1 MDWSV
6 PWEQVGRV
14 VVAAVLGAAVGFDR
28 EVREHSAGLRTH
40 ALVAIGAAMFGV
52 ISIDGFDEI
61 AQRRA
66 LTNIQADVT
75 RVASQV
81 VVGVGFLGAG
91 VIFRRGDSVRNLT
104 TAASLWATAAIGL
117 AAGVGDVG
125 LAVVA
130 SVALVVVLAF
140 VPRPE
145 AWLTGRVGRDR
156 RRVQLVPADGAT
168 VEEVRAVV
176 EDLPDVRIARWRVE
190 KHDGRLVVD
199 ALLHA
204 PSRSPFDD
212 RLATL
217 AHAAALDDV
226 RVSD

>member
-81 VVGVGFLGAG
+81 VVGIGFLGAG

-130 SVALVVVLAF
+130 AIALVVVLAV

-145 AWLTGRVGRDR
+145 AWVTRRVGRDR
-156 RRVQLVPADGAT
+156 RRVRLVPADGASLAD
-168 VEEVRAVV
+168 VRSVV
-176 EDLPDVRIARWRVE
+176 DSLPDVGVSEWRVE
-190 KHDGRLVVD
+190 KHEGRLVVD
-199 ALLHA
+199 VRLHA
-204 PSRSPFDD
+204 PSSVPLDD
-212 RLATL
+212 RLTTL
-217 AHAAALDDV
+217 AQAPALADV

>member
-14 VVAAVLGAAVGFDR
+14 AVAAVLGAAVGFDR

-40 ALVAIGAAMFGV
+40 ALVAVGAAMFGV

-130 SVALVVVLAF
+130 AIALVVILAV
-140 VPRPE
+140 VPKPE
-145 AWLTGRVGRDR
+145 DWLTSRVGRDR
-156 RRVQLVPADGAT
+156 RRVHISPAEGST
-168 VEEVRAVV
+168 V
-176 EDLPDVRIARWRVE
+176 DDVRRLVDSLPGVSIGRWRVE

-204 PSRSPFDD
+204 PSSTPLDD
-212 RLATL
+212 RIALL
-217 AHAAALDDV
+217 AHDPALADV
-226 RVSD
+226 RVST

>member
-14 VVAAVLGAAVGFDR
+14 VVAALLGAAVGFDR

-61 AQRRA
+61 TQRRA

-81 VVGVGFLGAG
+81 VVGIGFLGAG
-91 VIFRRGDSVRNLT
+91 VIFRRGDSVRTLT

-125 LAVVA
+125 LAAVA
-130 SVALVVVLAF
+130 AVALIVVLAF

-156 RRVQLVPADGAT
+156 RRVSLVPADGASLADVRT
-168 VEEVRAVV
+168 AVEA
-176 EDLPDVRIARWRVE
+176 LPDVRVGRWLVE

-199 ALLHA
+199 AVLHA
-204 PSRSPFDD
+204 PSSSPFDD

-217 AHAAALDDV
+217 AQAPALADV

>member
-14 VVAAVLGAAVGFDR
+14 VVAAVLGAVVGFDR

-40 ALVAIGAAMFGV
+40 ALVAVGAAMFGV

-125 LAVVA
+125 LAAVA
-130 SVALVVVLAF
+130 AVALVIILAVV
-140 VPRPE
+140 PKPE
-145 AWLTGRVGRDR
+145 DWLTGRVGRDR
-156 RRVQLVPADGAT
+156 RRVHISPAEGRT
-168 VEEVRAVV
+168 VEDVRRLV
-176 EDLPDVRIARWRVE
+176 DSLPDVSIGRWRVE

-204 PSRSPFDD
+204 PSSTPLDD
-212 RLATL
+212 RIALL
-217 AHAAALDDV
+217 AHDPALADV
-226 RVSD
+226 RVST